1 MLDMSKAFDTVNR
14 MKLFEGLKQ
23 VLLPEELHILHI
35 LINDVF
41 IKVRVGNEMS
51 DEIKTEI
58 GIMQGDCLS
67 AILFIFYLSMALTPE
82 ERSDHSYHIE
92 NFASVKWKSY
102 IKEENLFTISPK
114 YADDTTWA
122 STDVKVID
130 MIKETVPNMLRKA
143 DLIVNDSKTE
153 EFAIPVPPRDEI
165 LKEHNYT
172 KHPAK
177 EEWKKCKLLGSYLDT
192 EQDIKHRRALVMTH
206 MKSHRKIFKSKH
218 LSLDLKIRYFNCFI
232 TSIFLYNCA
241 LWTLTSSM
249 SKRIDSFHRRMLRIA
264 IGIYYPKKISNTD
277 LYHLTGQ
284 CQWSNTIT
292 QRRKRLLGH
301 ICRLDPN
308 TPARQALD
316 ECLKENTRKIGR
328 PKLTWIDQIKRDLA
342 EINIYPDSNFDN
354 IIKLAE
360 NRDSWRNDIV
370 NTSSHTLHN
379 SGQPLAM
386 VHLQKEGSAQ
396 V

>member
-1 MLDMSKAFDTVNR
+1 
-14 MKLFEGLKQ
+14 
-23 VLLPEELHILHI
+23 
-35 LINDVF
+35 
-41 IKVRVGNEMS
+41 MS

-143 DLIVNDSKTE
+143 DL
-153 EFAIPVPPRDEI
+153 F

-192 EQDIKHRRALVMTH
+192 EQDIKHRKALVMTH

-249 SKRIDSFHRRMLRIA
+249 
-264 IGIYYPKKISNTD
+264 
-277 LYHLTGQ
+277 
-284 CQWSNTIT
+284 
-292 QRRKRLLGH
+292 
-301 ICRLDPN
+301 
-308 TPARQALD
+308 
-316 ECLKENTRKIGR
+316 
-328 PKLTWIDQIKRDLA
+328 
-342 EINIYPDSNFDN
+342 
-354 IIKLAE
+354 
-360 NRDSWRNDIV
+360 
-370 NTSSHTLHN
+370 
-379 SGQPLAM
+379 
-386 VHLQKEGSAQ
+386 
-396 V
+396 